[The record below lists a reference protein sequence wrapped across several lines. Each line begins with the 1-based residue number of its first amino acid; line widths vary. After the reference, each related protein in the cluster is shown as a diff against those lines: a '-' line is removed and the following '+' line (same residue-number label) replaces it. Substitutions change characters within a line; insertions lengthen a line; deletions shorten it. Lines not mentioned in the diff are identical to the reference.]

1 MNASHETASSDQS
14 PATTYGHYVLI
25 WIGLVALTSLTVALA
40 GISLGRWVIFTAL
53 TIASIKS
60 TMVLF
65 HFMHLRSEERIFRI
79 FVFVALLT
87 LAIFVVLT
95 FFDYAFR

>member
-1 MNASHETASSDQS
+1 MDSSHGTVSSERGASSH
-14 PATTYGHYVLI
+14 YGQYILI
-25 WIGLVALTSLTVALA
+25 WLGLVALTALTVALA
-40 GISLGRWVIFTAL
+40 GISLGRWVILTAL

-60 TMVLF
+60 AMVLF
-65 HFMHLRSEERIFRI
+65 NFMHLHSEEKVFK
-79 FVFVALLT
+79 VFVAVTVLT